1 MSILDHTSY
10 VERRLRDADDAEAR
24 IDAVAAQ
31 AARRHLAIELAQR
44 RIAGVR
50 ELLGQKV
57 LTNASLDEL
66 LYEIAR
72 DLEKANQVRA
82 TDAEVMSNGL

>member
-1 MSILDHTSY
+1 VSLSILDHTSY

-24 IDAVAAQ
+24 VDAVAAQ

-50 ELLGQKV
+50 ELLGQRA
-57 LTNASLDEL
+57 LITSASLDEL
-66 LYEIAR
+66 LCEIAR
-72 DLEKANQVRA
+72 DLENANKVRA
-82 TDAEVMSNGL
+82 SDEVKK